1 MRNRLFILA
10 TASFFNILCL
20 MACAQEH
27 AANEK
32 KLSIANS
39 IAQTTIL
46 LNNQDAII
54 PLKSLEKKNIASVSL
69 GFSYSLIF
77 DSLANKYD
85 QVTPFSAAMYKDS
98 VNLNNLEDDLKY
110 YSTIIITLNDVMAQ
124 NGKILNFISNTA
136 KHKEVILAVFGDGK
150 SLASFDN
157 LTSPIVWSPQNN
169 EEASMLVPQLIF
181 GGIAAQHKLT
191 KAYSAKYTEGLGF
204 STTITRLKYTVPE
217 DAGVNTEEL
226 NAIDKIA
233 NEAIAAKAAPGIVVL
248 VAKDGK
254 VIYNKAF

>member
-1 MRNRLFILA
+1 MMRNRLFILA

-110 YSTIIITLNDVMAQ
+110 YNTVLISIDDQNSNNAKYINFINSISKTKKVIVSLFGNGTALKSFDSLQSPIIWTAQ
-124 NGKILNFISNTA
+124 NTA
-136 KHKEVILAVFGDGK
+136 DAAAI
-150 SLASFDN
+150 
-157 LTSPIVWSPQNN
+157 
-169 EEASMLVPQLIF
+169 VPQYIF
-181 GGIAAQHKLT
+181 GGIAAENKLT
-191 KAYSAKYTEGLGF
+191 KAF
-204 STTITRLKYTVPE
+204 SPKNL
-217 DAGVNTEEL
+217 L
-226 NAIDKIA
+226 
-233 NEAIAAKAAPGIVVL
+233 
-248 VAKDGK
+248 
-254 VIYNKAF
+254 